1 MKLHYMPDTHGGPYD
16 RPYPKPAEVADF
28 VDQLYRESAM
38 AEEAGF
44 DSLMIPERH
53 MRTECLF
60 PSPLILMS
68 ALAARTSR
76 IRLGTYILI
85 LPLYN
90 PMHVAEQ
97 FAMIDNLS
105 RGRVILG
112 VASGYHPGYNQM
124 LNVPFHERGARF
136 EEGFEVVMRAWT
148 GEKFSFEGKYYQ
160 YRDVQ
165 LIPGVYQKPRPEVW
179 VGGMFTKTI
188 ARAGRLGDAWC
199 SDPFPLDPKVWHE
212 QVKLYRDSAKQNGRK
227 SKIVLMRDAWCAP
240 TREEAEETFVRIAL
254 EEWLF
259 YYRWGILTHHPE
271 FQKESDFTIE
281 KGRKHFVCGTPEDC
295 IKQVEMYGHEYDVD
309 EIVLRFRLPNG
320 PARPKVLES
329 LKLFGK
335 EVMPQYKTE

>member
-1 MKLHYMPDTHGGPYD
+1 MPETHGGPYD
-16 RPYPKPAEVADF
+16 RPYPTPTEVAEF

-44 DSLMIPERH
+44 DSLQIPERH

-60 PSPLILMS
+60 PSPLILIS

-112 VASGYHPGYNQM
+112 VASGYHTAYNQM
-124 LNVPFHERGARF
+124 FNVPFRERGARF
-136 EEGFEVVMRAWT
+136 EEGFDALMRAWT

-160 YRDVQ
+160 YKDVQ

-179 VGGMFTKTI
+179 VGGMFPKTI

-199 SDPFPLDPKVWHE
+199 SDPFPLDQKVWHE
-212 QVKLYRDSAKQNGRK
+212 QVKLYRDSAKQHGRK
-227 SKIVLMRDAWCAP
+227 SKVVLMRDAWCAP
-240 TREEAEETFVRIAL
+240 TRQEAEETFVRIAV

-295 IKQVEMYGHEYDVD
+295 IKQVEMYGRDYDVD

-335 EVMPQYKTE
+335 EVMPQYKTK